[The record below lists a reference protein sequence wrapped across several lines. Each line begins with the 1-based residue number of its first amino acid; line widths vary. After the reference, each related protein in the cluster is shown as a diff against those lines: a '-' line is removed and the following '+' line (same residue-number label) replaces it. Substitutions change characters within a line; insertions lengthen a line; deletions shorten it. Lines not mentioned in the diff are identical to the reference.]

1 MRQPG
6 HRITALQGA
15 SVQWTC
21 RGWSIPPWTQEVCGL
36 EFSSFYYAV
45 WSSWTFKA
53 SPIKD
58 GGTRDSEGEK
68 VPVVPSS
75 TPAIL
80 PDLAFLHS
88 SRGASSAPIPASAET
103 AYRKGHFAPHGHAC
117 KL

>member
-1 MRQPG
+1 M
-6 HRITALQGA
+6 
-15 SVQWTC
+15 
-21 RGWSIPPWTQEVCGL
+21 
-36 EFSSFYYAV
+36 
-45 WSSWTFKA
+45 
-53 SPIKD
+53 
-58 GGTRDSEGEK
+58 
-68 VPVVPSS
+68 PVVPSS